1 LVSFKEFKKVDLR
14 VGKLV
19 ETEEGKASIDL
30 GGKTVPCEAK
40 NIDAKT
46 GEIVVVA
53 VKENEAM
60 LLAVKDK
67 EGKYSLIVPER
78 ETEAGAR
85 VE

>member
-1 LVSFKEFKKVDLR
+1 MVSFNEFKEVDLR
-14 VGKLV
+14 IGRLMGTK
-19 ETEEGKASIDL
+19 EGKTAIDI
-30 GGKTVPCEAK
+30 GGKTVFCQPK
-40 NIDAKT
+40 SIDAKT
-46 GEIVVVA
+46 GELVVVA

-67 EGKYSLIVPER
+67 EGKYSLLIPER